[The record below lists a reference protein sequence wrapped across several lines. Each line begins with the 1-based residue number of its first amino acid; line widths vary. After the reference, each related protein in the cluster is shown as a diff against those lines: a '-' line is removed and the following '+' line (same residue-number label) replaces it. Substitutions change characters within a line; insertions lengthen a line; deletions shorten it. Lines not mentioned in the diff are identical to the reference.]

1 MKQTLLFLCTGNSC
15 RSQMAE
21 GFAKSLLNE
30 KYTIFSAGVE
40 AHGLNPKA
48 VEVMNEKGIDIS
60 NKSHQK

>member
-1 MKQTLLFLCTGNSC
+1 
-15 RSQMAE
+15 MAE

-60 NKSHQK
+60 NQELSLIHI

>member
-1 MKQTLLFLCTGNSC
+1 
-15 RSQMAE
+15 MAE

-48 VEVMNEKGIDIS
+48 VEVMNEIGFDIS
-60 NKSHQK
+60 

>member
-1 MKQTLLFLCTGNSC
+1 
-15 RSQMAE
+15 MAE

-60 NKSHQK
+60 CLLYTSDAADE

>member
-1 MKQTLLFLCTGNSC
+1 
-15 RSQMAE
+15 MAE

-48 VEVMNEKGIDIS
+48 VEVMNEKGIDMICCIS
-60 NKSHQK
+60 TNDPFVLDLWRGIRSIKN